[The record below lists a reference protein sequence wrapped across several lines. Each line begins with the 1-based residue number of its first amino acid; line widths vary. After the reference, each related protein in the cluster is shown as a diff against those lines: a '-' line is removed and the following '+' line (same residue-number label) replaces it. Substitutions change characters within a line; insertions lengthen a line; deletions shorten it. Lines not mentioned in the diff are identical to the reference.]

1 MEPTNATR
9 TRDTTGSVNRTME
22 DAKAKLK
29 ACFDDDD
36 DNYKRY
42 KEGTDKIRV
51 FLQTFG
57 KAGGRAQPEDMN
69 AKHQGKPPGKSKG
82 KFKGRAREKL
92 DVNKKKLKEG
102 ENKIHT
108 PKYPITQGQYIKLA
122 EAIAKAKISV
132 PKHIKNVI
140 DEVILRRREM
150 HAKHKRMGSE
160 WWNNQRHL
168 SFIQV
173 LEKVRECVKDCPEQR
188 EDGDRE
194 AEASSAGLADQLG
207 DLTTNEQPPIL
218 SDKET
223 QKPAEETGIEIPEDS
238 FIESAQILDDEIEI
252 DADPIHNL
260 MEYLGIF
267 FLQMKSVRDFV
278 RSMWEKYDQNEVDL
292 DTVCNITNM
301 VVEMI
306 AVNIA
311 RRKEIVSE
319 FEAAPQ
325 EEEWI
330 PWAYE
335 HLRSEKDTK
344 YTAKDCDELSEERA
358 ESADFVG
365 YFAYRSLKGFF
376 GRDNKGSLQEFVV
389 ASRIVKYQNVPDGN
403 FHMRYQMD
411 DALLRCL
418 CFALDATI
426 EHGVHFPAE
435 DQVTRLYKKAKQTPS
450 KSLSMEL
457 VMTLQ
462 IYLDIVHTG
471 VAFTRACKDI
481 RATGD
486 RIGTVAK
493 EYYRQEANEELQRLG
508 KRRKSDRIALTQMLR
523 DVNKWIN
530 NDPFKAL
537 SEAID
542 QFDESTAKSEENI
555 LYRIHP
561 LFCGTMDNW
570 FKNKMLTNSIIC
582 ANHFDSIV
590 PAAHL
595 YHAARKL
602 RLLDT
607 TWQDMEHILEEN
619 PTLLGKTQ
627 AKSPAHFYIWA
638 WWFNTDN
645 KREHYQIG
653 NLRVNAPI
661 QSMFFPSQ
669 YLCDYYPAV
678 GDHVP
683 EATAEAITSDGA
695 VNLLERVSIC
705 LSSNRTN
712 LNFDYYA
719 MQQSCALLLSG
730 IKQGLIERLKA
741 IKPKHISRIPEDK
754 TVIGDMTENW
764 EDLMHIPQHIFSFHP
779 DIVDEVFIGT
789 ELKKK
794 LPKDNEMIVQAA
806 AMIAEV
812 IQKKGSVNIDK
823 ARELAPTAISKAEG
837 RKKIRLSLGLAPDPV
852 VETHNTDVKT
862 VEVIYA
868 NWMEM

>member
-1 MEPTNATR
+1 METTDATR
-9 TRDTTGSVNRTME
+9 TRDTTESVNRAKE
-22 DAKAKLK
+22 DAGAKLK
-29 ACFDDDD
+29 ACFDDVDN
-36 DNYKRY
+36 NYKKY

-57 KAGGRAQPEDMN
+57 KAGVRAQPDDTD
-69 AKHQGKPPGKSKG
+69 AKRQEKPPGKSK
-82 KFKGRAREKL
+82 RRQREKL
-92 DVNKKKLKEG
+92 HVNKKEQKEG
-102 ENKIHT
+102 ENKLHT
-108 PKYPITQGQYIKLA
+108 PKYPITQGQYIKFA

-140 DEVILRRREM
+140 DE
-150 HAKHKRMGSE
+150 MGSE
-160 WWNNQRHL
+160 WWDNQRHL
-168 SFIQV
+168 NFIQV
-173 LEKVRECVKDCPEQR
+173 LEKVRECVKHCPGQR
-188 EDGDRE
+188 EEDGERE
-194 AEASSAGLADQLG
+194 AEASSAVLADQLG
-207 DLTTNEQPPIL
+207 DLTTSKQPAIL
-218 SDKET
+218 SEKEAQT
-223 QKPAEETGIEIPEDS
+223 PAEEIGIKIPEDS
-238 FIESAQILDDEIEI
+238 SIQSAQILDDEIEI

-278 RSMWEKYDQNEVDL
+278 RSMWKKYNQKEVDL

-301 VVEMI
+301 VIEMI
-306 AVNIA
+306 VVNIA
-311 RRKEIVSE
+311 RRKEIVSQ
-319 FEAAPQ
+319 FEAAPE

-335 HLRSEKDTK
+335 HLRSEKDTE
-344 YTAKDCDELSEERA
+344 YTAKDFDKLVEEKA

-376 GRDNKGSLQEFVV
+376 GRDNKGSLQEFVD
-389 ASRIVKYQNVPDGN
+389 ASQGVKYQNIPDGN

-411 DALLRCL
+411 DALLRRL

-426 EHGVHFPAE
+426 EHGVQFRTE
-435 DQVTRLYKKAKQTPS
+435 DQITRMYKKSKQTPS

-462 IYLDIVHTG
+462 IYLDIVHTR
-471 VAFTRACKDI
+471 VDFTRACKDL

-486 RIGTVAK
+486 RIDTVAK
-493 EYYRQEANEELQRLG
+493 EYYRQETNEELQGLG
-508 KRRKSDRIALTQMLR
+508 KRSKTDRIALTHMLR
-523 DVNKWIN
+523 DVNKWIK

-537 SEAID
+537 SEAIGP
-542 QFDESTAKSEENI
+542 FVESTAKYEENI

-561 LFCGTMDNW
+561 RFCGTMDNW

-582 ANHFDSIV
+582 ANNFDSIV

-627 AKSPAHFYIWA
+627 AEGPAHFWIWA
-638 WWFNTDN
+638 WWFNTNN

-653 NLRVNAPI
+653 ILRVNAPI
-661 QSMFFPSQ
+661 QAMFFPSQ
-669 YLCDYYPAV
+669 YLCDYYLAV

-683 EATAEAITSDGA
+683 EATAEMATSDGA
-695 VNLLERVSIC
+695 VNLLERVSIY

-719 MQQSCALLLSG
+719 MQQSCARLLSG

-754 TVIGDMTENW
+754 IVIKDMTENW

-779 DIVDEVFIGT
+779 DIVNEVFIGT
-789 ELKKK
+789 ELKKQ

-812 IQKKGSVNIDK
+812 IKKKGSVNIDK
-823 ARELAPTAISKAEG
+823 ARELAPTAMSKDEG
-837 RKKIRLSLGLAPDPV
+837 RKKILLSLGLAPDPV
-852 VETHNTDVKT
+852 VETHDPDVETDD
-862 VEVIYA
+862 EIYA
-868 NWMEM
+868 NEMEM